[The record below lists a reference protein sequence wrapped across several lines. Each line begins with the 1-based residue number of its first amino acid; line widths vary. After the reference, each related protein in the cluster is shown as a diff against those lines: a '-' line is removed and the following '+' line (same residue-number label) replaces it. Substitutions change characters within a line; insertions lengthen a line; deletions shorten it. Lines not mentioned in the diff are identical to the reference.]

1 VTFIIRMGDEIVQI
15 ALVEDDPA
23 QAELLQSWL
32 KEAGHDCYHY
42 PNGKAF
48 IYDAKRHTFDLC
60 ILDWMLP
67 DTSGPD
73 LLNWLRENIDWQI
86 PVLFTTSRD
95 SEQDIVFALT
105 HGADD
110 YMIKP
115 VKPQE
120 MIARVNALLRRSA
133 PADANDNVLEVAPY
147 LFDVQSRSLS
157 INNETIG
164 LTQKEYDLALFLF
177 RHTGRLLSRSYLLEN
192 IWGLNSGLQTRTV
205 DTHISRI
212 RKKLGLGPEVGWR
225 LSSVY
230 QHGYRLE
237 HIDTKDGTTGQD
249 ASGRA

>member
-1 VTFIIRMGDEIVQI
+1 VQI

-23 QAELLQSWL
+23 QAELLESWL
-32 KEAGHDCYHY
+32 VEAGHDCHLFT
-42 PNGKAF
+42 NGKAF
-48 IYDAKRHTFDLC
+48 IYGAKRHTFDLI

-73 LLNWLRENIDWQI
+73 LLTWVRENTDWNI

-120 MIARVNALLRRSA
+120 TIARINALLRRSA
-133 PADANDNVLEVAPY
+133 PADSGNDVIEAPPY
-147 LFDVQSRSLS
+147 LFDARSRSLS
-157 INNETIG
+157 VNNQPVE
-164 LTQKEYDLALFLF
+164 LTQKEYDLAVFLF
-177 RHTGRLLSRSYLLEN
+177 RHAGRLLSRSYLMEN
-192 IWGLNSGLQTRTV
+192 IWGMNSGLQTRTV

-237 HIDTKDGTTGQD
+237 QIDTKDSETAQD
-249 ASGRA
+249 AAGNV

>member
-1 VTFIIRMGDEIVQI
+1 MQI
-15 ALVEDDPA
+15 ALVEDDSA
-23 QAELLQSWL
+23 QAEVLQSWL
-32 KEAGHDCYHY
+32 KEAGHDCHHFLD
-42 PNGKAF
+42 GKAF
-48 IYDAKRHTFDLC
+48 IYGAKRHTFDLC

-67 DTSGPD
+67 DTTGPD
-73 LLNWLRENIDWQI
+73 LLNWVRENIDWKI
-86 PVLFTTSRD
+86 PVLFTTSRE

-115 VKPQE
+115 IKTQE
-120 MIARVNALLRRSA
+120 TIARVNALLRRSA
-133 PADANDNVLEVAPY
+133 PADANSKVLEAAPY
-147 LFDVQSRSLS
+147 HFDIQSRGLS
-157 INNETIG
+157 INNKPVD

-237 HIDTKDGTTGQD
+237 QIGATDETTGQD
-249 ASGRA
+249 GSGLHR

>member
-1 VTFIIRMGDEIVQI
+1 MQI
-15 ALVEDDPA
+15 ALVEDDSA
-23 QAELLQSWL
+23 QAELLHSWL
-32 KEAGHDCYHY
+32 KEAGHDCHLF

-48 IYDAKRHTFDLC
+48 IYDAKRHTFDLI

-67 DTSGPD
+67 DTTGPD
-73 LLNWLRENIDWQI
+73 LLNWVRENIDWKI
-86 PVLFTTSRD
+86 PVLFTTGRD

-120 MIARVNALLRRSA
+120 TIARVNALLRRAA
-133 PADANDNVLEVAPY
+133 PADANSKVLEASPY
-147 LFDVQSRSLS
+147 VFDVQSHSLS
-157 INNETIG
+157 INNEPVE

-192 IWGLNSGLQTRTV
+192 IWGMDSGLQTRTV

-237 HIDTKDGTTGQD
+237 QIDAKDRTTGQD
-249 ASGRA
+249 AERPVK

>member
-1 VTFIIRMGDEIVQI
+1 VQI

-23 QAELLQSWL
+23 QAEIVQAWL
-32 KEAGHDCYHY
+32 MQAGHDCHHF

-48 IYDAKRHTFDLC
+48 IYDAKRHTFDLV

-73 LLNWLRENIDWQI
+73 LLNWVRENIDWEI

-120 MIARVNALLRRSA
+120 TIARINALLRRSA
-133 PADANDNVLEVAPY
+133 PADAANNILEAPPY
-147 LFDVQSRSLS
+147 VFDIANRGLS
-157 INNETIG
+157 INSEPLE

-177 RHTGRLLSRSYLLEN
+177 RHAGRLLSRSYLLEN
-192 IWGLNSGLQTRTV
+192 IWGMNSGLQTRTV

-237 HIDTKDGTTGQD
+237 QTDAREGTAARD
-249 ASGRA
+249 AAVQI

>member
-1 VTFIIRMGDEIVQI
+1 MQI

-23 QAELLQSWL
+23 QAEIVQSWL
-32 KEAGHDCYHY
+32 KQAGHDCRHF

-48 IYDAKRHTFDLC
+48 IYDAKRHTFDLI

-67 DTSGPD
+67 DTTGPD
-73 LLNWLRENIDWQI
+73 LLNWVRENIDWKI

-95 SEQDIVFALT
+95 NEQDIVFALT

-115 VKPQE
+115 IKPQE
-120 MIARVNALLRRSA
+120 TIARINALLRRSA
-133 PADANDNVLEVAPY
+133 PADTDDNILEAPPYVFDIAN
-147 LFDVQSRSLS
+147 RGLS
-157 INNETIG
+157 INTEAVE

-177 RHTGRLLSRSYLLEN
+177 RHAGRLLSRSYLLEN
-192 IWGLNSGLQTRTV
+192 IWGMNSGLQTRTV

-212 RKKLGLGPEVGWR
+212 RKKLGLGPEAGWR

-237 HIDTKDGTTGQD
+237 QTNAGEGIAERDTAVQV
-249 ASGRA
+249 

>member
-1 VTFIIRMGDEIVQI
+1 MQI

-23 QAELLQSWL
+23 QADLLQAWL
-32 KEAGHDCYHY
+32 KEAGHDCHHFS
-42 PNGKAF
+42 NGKAF
-48 IYDAKRHTFDLC
+48 IYEAKRHTFDLI

-67 DTSGPD
+67 DSTGPD
-73 LLNWLRENIDWQI
+73 LLNWVRENIDWQI

-95 SEQDIVFALT
+95 SEQDIVFALS

-115 VKPQE
+115 VKQQE
-120 MIARVNALLRRSA
+120 TIARVNALLRRSA
-133 PADANDNVLEVAPY
+133 PVDAEDNILEASPY
-147 LFDVQSRSLS
+147 VFDAQSRSVS
-157 INNETIG
+157 VNSEPVE

-192 IWGLNSGLQTRTV
+192 IWGVNSGLQTRTV

-212 RKKLGLGPEVGWR
+212 RKKLALGPEVGWR

-237 HIDTKDGTTGQD
+237 QTDSKNGGAGQD
-249 ASGRA
+249 IAGNA